1 MAVSLIVLTDLTTA
15 IPRIWLTTDLFYLR
29 VQAAGF
35 SATRTGKMEREG
47 GMKSISR
54 FLLLVVLVLA
64 VLAGFIFI
72 INNDEQ
78 TALWLVIELPPRAIG
93 LWVLAAFIAGGLVGM
108 LLGYGFWSKLKIRMQ
123 LM

>member
-1 MAVSLIVLTDLTTA
+1 
-15 IPRIWLTTDLFYLR
+15 
-29 VQAAGF
+29 
-35 SATRTGKMEREG
+35 
-47 GMKSISR
+47 MKSISR
-54 FLLLVVLVLA
+54 FLLLVLLVLV

-123 LM
+123 LMTVQKKLQQSQQENTRLQQLLKTFESPDQH